1 MLTDMFTD
9 VRIALCDII
18 VVVGI
23 RSDAMGCFTIVVGY
37 GRSVLRYVDTVAGAR
52 DGAPARIVSM
62 IRGSWSGGV
71 PGQAG
76 APRMT
81 LLVWVLD
88 CRILFMISIIVRS

>member
-18 VVVGI
+18 VVFGI
-23 RSDAMGCFTIVVGY
+23 HNYAMGCFTIVVRY

-52 DGAPARIVSM
+52 DGAPARIVTM

-76 APRMT
+76 APRVT
-81 LLVWVLD
+81 LLAGVFD
-88 CRILFMISIIVRS
+88 CRILFMISKIVRS

>member
-18 VVVGI
+18 VV
-23 RSDAMGCFTIVVGY
+23 FGY

-52 DGAPARIVSM
+52 DGAPAPIVTM

-76 APRMT
+76 APRVT
-81 LLVWVLD
+81 LLVGVFD
-88 CRILFMISIIVRS
+88 CRILFMISKIVRS

>member
-9 VRIALCDII
+9 VRITLRNTI
-18 VVVGI
+18 VVVVVH
-23 RSDAMGCFTIVVGY
+23 SYAMGCFTIVVRY

-52 DGAPARIVSM
+52 DGAPARIVTM
-62 IRGSWSGGV
+62 VRGSWSGGV

-81 LLVWVLD
+81 LLVGVFD
-88 CRILFMISIIVRS
+88 CRILFMISKIVRS

>member
-1 MLTDMFTD
+1 MFTD

-18 VVVGI
+18 VVFGI
-23 RSDAMGCFTIVVGY
+23 HNYAMGCFTIVVRY

-52 DGAPARIVSM
+52 DGAPAPIVTM

-76 APRMT
+76 APRVT
-81 LLVWVLD
+81 LLVGVFD
-88 CRILFMISIIVRS
+88 CRILFMISKIVRS